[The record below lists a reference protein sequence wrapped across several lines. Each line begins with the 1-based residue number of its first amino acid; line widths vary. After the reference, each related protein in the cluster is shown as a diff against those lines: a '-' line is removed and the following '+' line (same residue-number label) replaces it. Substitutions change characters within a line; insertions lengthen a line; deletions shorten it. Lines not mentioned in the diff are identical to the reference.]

1 MGVTLSPD
9 RFSVNFAAYS
19 PISDL
24 LQQGPNS
31 VGVLKRNSFEALQR
45 RAMSIEE
52 R

>member
-31 VGVLKRNSFEALQR
+31 VGVLKRNSFEALQ
-45 RAMSIEE
+45 MKIKNLIG
-52 R
+52 